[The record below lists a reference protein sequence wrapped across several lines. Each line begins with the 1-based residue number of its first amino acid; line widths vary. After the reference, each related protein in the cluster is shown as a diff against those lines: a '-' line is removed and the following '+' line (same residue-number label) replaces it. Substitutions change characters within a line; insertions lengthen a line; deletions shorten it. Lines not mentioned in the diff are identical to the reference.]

1 MVNRPAAMSAYE
13 FAVVSSLR
21 ATQLMRGCIPLVTST
36 QKTIMTAQLE
46 VAAGLVAKMDPDA
59 PEVVI

>member
-1 MVNRPAAMSAYE
+1 MNAYE

-21 ATQLMRGCIPLVTST
+21 AAQLIRGCTPRVGGT

-46 VAAGLVAKMDPDA
+46 VAAGLVAKLVPVTPD
-59 PEVVI
+59 I

>member
-1 MVNRPAAMSAYE
+1 MNAYE

-21 ATQLMRGCIPLVTST
+21 AKQLMSGSIPRVSTT

-46 VAAGLVAKMDPDA
+46 VAAGLVAKAPDE
-59 PEVVI
+59 PEI